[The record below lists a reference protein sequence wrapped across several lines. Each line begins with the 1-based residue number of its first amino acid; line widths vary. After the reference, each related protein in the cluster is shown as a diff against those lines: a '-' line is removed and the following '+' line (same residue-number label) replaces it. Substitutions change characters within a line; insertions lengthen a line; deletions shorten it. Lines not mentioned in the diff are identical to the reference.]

1 MKDEDINELLLR
13 AEEKANA
20 NDLHSS
26 SELYQHVTTLDP
38 NNASAWYGY
47 GVLQAKIGERKNA
60 IEAFEN
66 AFNLNPNHGPS
77 AANLAVL
84 IEKNDS
90 KRSANLARIG
100 IKHMGENTELIRISN
115 LHPIE
120 SLPLIE
126 ASHVY
131 TNFEPKQPQVSQTE
145 QITELPDI
153 IAKPVI
159 INNTVEIKNIYSI
172 EDLIKKSKEFI
183 QSNLHQELLEL
194 LKNRLET
201 DASENPTL
209 WRYCGIALWGLEMK
223 EEAINAL
230 EFSLNLGDKSKKSN
244 RIIAEYYREIGQI
257 IEEKHSLIK
266 ILEFGDDLYANS
278 RLGDILFEE
287 GDWENSLLNYEKTY
301 QISKDDAT
309 LESINQIKETYLER
323 QPLPQ
328 NASGTTD
335 EEDANSNTEELTIE
349 IDNDRS
355 QLSTD
360 TLDKVGEDEKF
371 VITSEEIITEEEEN
385 QDSYLIEDEFVNL
398 KSARISRAESYL
410 NEGEFADSVKEW
422 KELLQE
428 DSSDPIIWRGL
439 ASALSAAGHI
449 ERAEQCLSRATEVS
463 EEGAIGQLTTDSNEE
478 DLVQAAIE
486 AQQKVSKTSI
496 SEEVTLNESIEW
508 YNKGLTMLTELNG
521 LQALNCFEKAIKSA
535 PREETELR
543 VRSQNGKGHALYQ
556 LERFSDSIQSYHTA
570 ITMDPKNVNGRTLYN
585 MGSSYA
591 AIEHYEDAMKC
602 FEQAKSRGLDS
613 EDLKLCKTQFN
624 RCKLL
629 KKEQDKVTNLQT
641 NN

>member
-1 MKDEDINELLLR
+1 MNNGDINELLLR

-131 TNFEPKQPQVSQTE
+131 TNFEPKQPQLTQTE
-145 QITELPDI
+145 QFTELPDL

-360 TLDKVGEDEKF
+360 TLDKVGEDEKI

-385 QDSYLIEDEFVNL
+385 QDSYLVEDEFVNL

-556 LERFSDSIQSYHTA
+556 LERFSDSIQAYHAA

>member
-1 MKDEDINELLLR
+1 MNNGDIDELLLR

-26 SELYQHVTTLDP
+26 SELYQRVTTLDP

-47 GVLQAKIGERKNA
+47 GVIQAKIGERNNA
-60 IEAFEN
+60 IEAFEK
-66 AFNLNPNHGPS
+66 AFVLNPNHGPS

-84 IEKNDS
+84 IEKKDS

-100 IKHMGENTELIRISN
+100 IKHMGENTELIRLSN

-131 TNFEPKQPQVSQTE
+131 TNFEPKQPQPTQTE
-145 QITELPDI
+145 QFTELPDL

-209 WRYCGIALWGLEMK
+209 WRYCGIALWELEMK
-223 EEAINAL
+223 EEATNAL
-230 EFSLNLGDKSKKSN
+230 EFSLVLGDKSKKTN
-244 RIIAEYYREIGQI
+244 RIIAEYYREIGKK
-257 IEEKHSLIK
+257 IEEKESLVK

-278 RLGDILFEE
+278 RLGKILFEE
-287 GDWENSLLNYEKTY
+287 GDLENSLLNYEKTY
-301 QISKDDAT
+301 EISNDDAA
-309 LESINQIKETYLER
+309 LESINQIKEIYLER
-323 QPLPQ
+323 QLQLPGD
-328 NASGTTD
+328 ASETTG
-335 EEDANSNTEELTIE
+335 EEDANSITQELSIE
-349 IDNDRS
+349 NDNDRS
-355 QLSTD
+355 QLPTE
-360 TLDKVGEDEKF
+360 TLDERGGEEKL
-371 VITSEEIITEEEEN
+371 VITSDESITEEEEI
-385 QDSYLIEDEFVNL
+385 QDVNMIEDEFVNL
-398 KSARISRAESYL
+398 KSARIFRAESYL
-410 NEGEFADSVKEW
+410 NDGEFADSVKEW

-449 ERAEQCLSRATEVS
+449 ERAEQCLSRATEVT
-463 EEGAIGQLTTDSNEE
+463 EKEAIGQHTTDSNED
-478 DLVQAAIE
+478 DLVQAAVE

-556 LERFSDSIQSYHTA
+556 LERFSDSIQAYHAA
-570 ITMDPKNVNGRTLYN
+570 ITMDPKHVNGRTLYN

-602 FEQAKSRGLDS
+602 FEQAKTRGLES

-629 KKEQDKVTNLQT
+629 KKEQDKHLVNQ
-641 NN
+641 N

>member
-360 TLDKVGEDEKF
+360 TLDKVGEDEKI

-385 QDSYLIEDEFVNL
+385 QDSYLVEDEFVNL

>member
-1 MKDEDINELLLR
+1 MNDEGINELLLQ

-47 GVLQAKIGERKNA
+47 GVLQAKIGERRNA

-90 KRSANLARIG
+90 KRSADLARIG
-100 IKHMGENTELIRISN
+100 IKHMGENTELIRLSN

-131 TNFEPKQPQVSQTE
+131 TNLEPKPPHITQTD
-145 QITELPDI
+145 QITELPDL

-172 EDLIKKSKEFI
+172 EDLIKKSKEYI

-209 WRYCGIALWGLEMK
+209 WRYCGIALWELEMK
-223 EEAINAL
+223 EEATNAL
-230 EFSLNLGDKSKKSN
+230 EFSIVLGDKSKKTN
-244 RIIAEYYREIGQI
+244 RLIAEYYREIGQI
-257 IEEKHSLIK
+257 IEEKDSLVK
-266 ILEFGDDLYANS
+266 ILKFGDDLYANS

-287 GDWENSLLNYEKTY
+287 RDLENSLLHYEKAY
-301 QISKDDAT
+301 EICKDDAT
-309 LESINQIKETYLER
+309 LESINQIKEIYLER
-323 QPLPQ
+323 QQLPQ
-328 NASGTTD
+328 NASETT
-335 EEDANSNTEELTIE
+335 EEDDTNSITEELSIE
-349 IDNDRS
+349 IDNDS
-355 QLSTD
+355 GQFSSE
-360 TLDKVGEDEKF
+360 TLDEGSDDEKI
-371 VITSEEIITEEEEN
+371 VTISEEEITEEEEIE
-385 QDSYLIEDEFVNL
+385 DLDLIEDEFVNL
-398 KSARISRAESYL
+398 KSARIFRAESYL

-449 ERAEQCLSRATEVS
+449 ERAEQCLSRATELS
-463 EEGAIGQLTTDSNEE
+463 EEETIGKHTTDSKEE
-478 DLVQAAIE
+478 DLVQAAVE
-486 AQQKVSKTSI
+486 AQQKVSKTSF

-556 LERFSDSIQSYHTA
+556 LERFSDSIQAYHAA
-570 ITMDPKNVNGRTLYN
+570 ITMDPINVNGRTLYN

-613 EDLKLCKTQFN
+613 EDLKLCKNQFN

-629 KKEQDKVTNLQT
+629 KKEQDKVTNLQSK
-641 NN
+641 N

>member
-1 MKDEDINELLLR
+1 MNNGDIDELLLR

-26 SELYQHVTTLDP
+26 SELYQRVTTLDP

-47 GVLQAKIGERKNA
+47 GVIQAKIGERNNA
-60 IEAFEN
+60 IEAFEK
-66 AFNLNPNHGPS
+66 AFVLNPNHGPS

-84 IEKNDS
+84 IEKKDS

-100 IKHMGENTELIRISN
+100 IKHMGENTELIRLSN

-131 TNFEPKQPQVSQTE
+131 TNFEPKQPQPTQTE
-145 QITELPDI
+145 QFTELPDL

-209 WRYCGIALWGLEMK
+209 WRYCGIALWELEMK
-223 EEAINAL
+223 EEATNAL
-230 EFSLNLGDKSKKSN
+230 EFSLVLGDKSKKTN
-244 RIIAEYYREIGQI
+244 RIIAEYYREIGKK
-257 IEEKHSLIK
+257 IEEKESLVK

-278 RLGDILFEE
+278 RLGKILFEE
-287 GDWENSLLNYEKTY
+287 GDLENSLLNYEKTY
-301 QISKDDAT
+301 EISNDDAA
-309 LESINQIKETYLER
+309 LESINQIKEIYLER
-323 QPLPQ
+323 QLQLPGD
-328 NASGTTD
+328 ASETTG
-335 EEDANSNTEELTIE
+335 EEDANSITQELSIE

-355 QLSTD
+355 QLPTE
-360 TLDKVGEDEKF
+360 TLDERGGEEKL
-371 VITSEEIITEEEEN
+371 VITSDESITEEEEI
-385 QDSYLIEDEFVNL
+385 QDVNMIEDEFVNL
-398 KSARISRAESYL
+398 KSARIFRAESYL
-410 NEGEFADSVKEW
+410 NDGEFADSVKEW

-449 ERAEQCLSRATEVS
+449 ERAEQCLSRATEVT
-463 EEGAIGQLTTDSNEE
+463 EKEAIGQYTTDSNED
-478 DLVQAAIE
+478 DLVQAAVE

-556 LERFSDSIQSYHTA
+556 LERFSDSIQAYHAA
-570 ITMDPKNVNGRTLYN
+570 ITMDPKHVNGRTLYN

-602 FEQAKSRGLDS
+602 FEQAKTRGLES

-629 KKEQDKVTNLQT
+629 KKEQDKHLVNQ
-641 NN
+641 N

>member
-1 MKDEDINELLLR
+1 MNNGDINELLLR

-26 SELYQHVTTLDP
+26 SELYQRVTTLDP

-47 GVLQAKIGERKNA
+47 GVIQAKIGERNNA
-60 IEAFEN
+60 IEAFEK
-66 AFNLNPNHGPS
+66 AFVLNPNHGPS

-84 IEKNDS
+84 IEKKDS

-100 IKHMGENTELIRISN
+100 IKHMGENTELIRLSN

-131 TNFEPKQPQVSQTE
+131 TNFEPKQPQPTQTE
-145 QITELPDI
+145 QFTELPDL

-209 WRYCGIALWGLEMK
+209 WRYCGIALWELEMK
-223 EEAINAL
+223 EEATNAL
-230 EFSLNLGDKSKKSN
+230 EFSLVLGDKSKKTN
-244 RIIAEYYREIGQI
+244 RIIAEYYREIGKE
-257 IEEKHSLIK
+257 IEEKESLVK

-278 RLGDILFEE
+278 RLGEILFEE
-287 GDWENSLLNYEKTY
+287 GDLENSLLNYEKTY
-301 QISKDDAT
+301 EISNDDAT
-309 LESINQIKETYLER
+309 LESINLIKEIYLER
-323 QPLPQ
+323 QLQLPGD
-328 NASGTTD
+328 ASETTG
-335 EEDANSNTEELTIE
+335 EEDADSITQELSIE

-355 QLSTD
+355 QLPTE
-360 TLDKVGEDEKF
+360 TLDERGGEEKL
-371 VITSEEIITEEEEN
+371 VITSDESITEEEEI
-385 QDSYLIEDEFVNL
+385 QDVDMIEDEFVNL
-398 KSARISRAESYL
+398 KSARIFRAESYL
-410 NEGEFADSVKEW
+410 NDGNFADSVKEW

-449 ERAEQCLSRATEVS
+449 ERAEQCLSRATEVT
-463 EEGAIGQLTTDSNEE
+463 EKETIGQHTTDSNED
-478 DLVQAAIE
+478 DLVQAAVE

-556 LERFSDSIQSYHTA
+556 LERFSDSIQAYHAA
-570 ITMDPKNVNGRTLYN
+570 ITMDPKHVNGRTLYN

-602 FEQAKSRGLDS
+602 FEQAKTRGLES

-629 KKEQDKVTNLQT
+629 KKEQDKHLVNQ
-641 NN
+641 N

>member
-1 MKDEDINELLLR
+1 MNNGDIDELLLR

-26 SELYQHVTTLDP
+26 SELYQRVTTLDP

-47 GVLQAKIGERKNA
+47 GVIQAKIGERNNA
-60 IEAFEN
+60 IEAFEK
-66 AFNLNPNHGPS
+66 AFVLNPNHGPS

-84 IEKNDS
+84 IEKKDS

-100 IKHMGENTELIRISN
+100 IKHMGENTELIRLSN

-131 TNFEPKQPQVSQTE
+131 TNFEPKQPQPTQTE
-145 QITELPDI
+145 QFTELPDL

-209 WRYCGIALWGLEMK
+209 WRYCGIALWELEMK
-223 EEAINAL
+223 EEATNAL
-230 EFSLNLGDKSKKSN
+230 EFSLVLGDKSKKTN
-244 RIIAEYYREIGQI
+244 RIIAEYYREIGKK
-257 IEEKHSLIK
+257 IEEKESLVK

-278 RLGDILFEE
+278 RLGKILFEE
-287 GDWENSLLNYEKTY
+287 GDLENSLLNYEKTY
-301 QISKDDAT
+301 EISNDDAA
-309 LESINQIKETYLER
+309 LESINQIKEIYLER
-323 QPLPQ
+323 QLQLPGD
-328 NASGTTD
+328 ASETTG
-335 EEDANSNTEELTIE
+335 EEDANSITQELSIE

-355 QLSTD
+355 QLPTE
-360 TLDKVGEDEKF
+360 TLDERGGEEKL
-371 VITSEEIITEEEEN
+371 VITSDESITEEEEI
-385 QDSYLIEDEFVNL
+385 QDVNMIEDEFVNL
-398 KSARISRAESYL
+398 KSARIFRAESYL
-410 NEGEFADSVKEW
+410 NDGEFADSVKEW

-449 ERAEQCLSRATEVS
+449 ERAEQCLSRATEVT
-463 EEGAIGQLTTDSNEE
+463 EKEAIGQHTTDSNED
-478 DLVQAAIE
+478 DLVQAAVE

-556 LERFSDSIQSYHTA
+556 LERFSDSIQAYHAA
-570 ITMDPKNVNGRTLYN
+570 ITMDPKHVNGRTLYN

-602 FEQAKSRGLDS
+602 FEQAKTRGLES

-629 KKEQDKVTNLQT
+629 KKEQDKHLVNQ
-641 NN
+641 N

>member
-278 RLGDILFEE
+278 RLVDILF
-287 GDWENSLLNYEKTY
+287 
-301 QISKDDAT
+301 
-309 LESINQIKETYLER
+309 
-323 QPLPQ
+323 
-328 NASGTTD
+328 
-335 EEDANSNTEELTIE
+335 
-349 IDNDRS
+349 
-355 QLSTD
+355 
-360 TLDKVGEDEKF
+360 
-371 VITSEEIITEEEEN
+371 
-385 QDSYLIEDEFVNL
+385 
-398 KSARISRAESYL
+398 
-410 NEGEFADSVKEW
+410 
-422 KELLQE
+422 
-428 DSSDPIIWRGL
+428 
-439 ASALSAAGHI
+439 
-449 ERAEQCLSRATEVS
+449 
-463 EEGAIGQLTTDSNEE
+463 
-478 DLVQAAIE
+478 
-486 AQQKVSKTSI
+486 
-496 SEEVTLNESIEW
+496 
-508 YNKGLTMLTELNG
+508 
-521 LQALNCFEKAIKSA
+521 
-535 PREETELR
+535 
-543 VRSQNGKGHALYQ
+543 
-556 LERFSDSIQSYHTA
+556 
-570 ITMDPKNVNGRTLYN
+570 
-585 MGSSYA
+585 
-591 AIEHYEDAMKC
+591 
-602 FEQAKSRGLDS
+602 
-613 EDLKLCKTQFN
+613 
-624 RCKLL
+624 
-629 KKEQDKVTNLQT
+629 
-641 NN
+641 

>member
-323 QPLPQ
+323 QLLPQ
-328 NASGTTD
+328 IASGTTD
-335 EEDANSNTEELTIE
+335 EEDTNSNTEELTIE

>member
-360 TLDKVGEDEKF
+360 TLDKVGEDEKI

>member
-360 TLDKVGEDEKF
+360 TLDKVGEDEKI

-385 QDSYLIEDEFVNL
+385 QDSYLVEDEFVNL

-428 DSSDPIIWRGL
+428 DSSDPIIWSGL